1 MTESFPSS
9 RSDSHVEMTLGIG
22 MYQKLLAVLSVVCL
36 LALAS
41 GCVLQTSPPGTVSGL
56 LETNGGPANT
66 ATRLLPGTVVFTSSS
81 ATSRSQEVATNGLI
95 RIRLA
100 PGTWTA
106 TGHSPLVKSGSRE
119 VTCHSSTSVVV
130 HSGRTT
136 HANVICELH

>member
-81 ATSRSQEVATNGLI
+81 ATTSRSQQVAANASILYQT
-95 RIRLA
+95 
-100 PGTWTA
+100 GTWYLDR
-106 TGHSPLVKSGSRE
+106 HRP
-119 VTCHSSTSVVV
+119 
-130 HSGRTT
+130 
-136 HANVICELH
+136 